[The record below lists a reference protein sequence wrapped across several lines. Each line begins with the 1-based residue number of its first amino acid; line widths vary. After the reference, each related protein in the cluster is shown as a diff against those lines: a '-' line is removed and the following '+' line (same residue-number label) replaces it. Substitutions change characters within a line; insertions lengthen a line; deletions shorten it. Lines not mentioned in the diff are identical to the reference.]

1 MSYGGLKNFNKVF
14 IIGNLSR
21 DPELSKTPD
30 GTSVARLVA
39 AVNRKWKSKGEIKEE
54 TAFIDII
61 VWASQAEKCCEYL
74 KKGSSI
80 FVEGHLQFRSWTMPD
95 GTKRGKLNVVADK
108 IRFLGNPDDNDKKEE
123 FEDLDNEVD

>member
-1 MSYGGLKNFNKVF
+1 MSYGGLKNLNKVLV
-14 IIGNLSR
+14 IGNLSR
-21 DPELSKTPD
+21 EPEINTTAE

-39 AVNRKWKSKGEIKEE
+39 AVNRKWKSRGVVKDE

-61 VWASQAEKCCEYL
+61 VWADQAERCYKFL

-80 FVEGHLQFRSWTMPD
+80 FVEGHLQFRSWVTQD

-108 IRFLGNPDDNDKKEE
+108 IKFLGNPDD
-123 FEDLDNEVD
+123 DLKNQNNVD